1 MMAGCFPGGSVCER
15 LIPLQQEKQSM
26 DKAENPSTVLVT
38 IDIDIGKD
46 VFHVVGFG
54 ADGKIVFRRKI

>member
-1 MMAGCFPGGSVCER
+1 
-15 LIPLQQEKQSM
+15 M